1 MRRYNHYVGTDAERL
16 AGRARNRVTRIHIRD
31 AESIDVLRPP
41 GKNILHK
48 LEEDFVETS
57 RVVMLGAGWWT
68 R

>member
-1 MRRYNHYVGTDAERL
+1 MRGYNHYVGSHAERL
-16 AGRARNRVTRIHIRD
+16 AARARNCVTRIHVGD
-31 AESIDVLRPP
+31 AESIDVLRPS
-41 GKNILHK
+41 GENIFYK